1 MPVFKLCLK
10 IFKKKLPVMMIYV
23 GLFLGISLLI
33 ASATRTEREKGFVQS
48 KTNIA
53 IINYDQTP
61 LVTGLINSLEEIA
74 NIVPLE
80 DESSALQDALYFRK
94 VTYILR
100 IPEDFTEKFLKGDE
114 VWIEKTS
121 IPNSV
126 DAVYVDLQVNQYLRI
141 AELYKTQSHI
151 DRTTIADDIKKDMEI
166 ETKVNFNGG
175 EEVKQDQSYAM
186 YYYNYLAYS
195 LFSVLILGISTIILV
210 FNNQD
215 LRRRNACAP
224 ITAGSSSF
232 QFILANGVFAVICWA
247 IMVGF
252 CILFDYKNSNTTNTL
267 LFLINSFV
275 FTLCAVS
282 ISFLVGNLVK
292 NQEGISA
299 LTNVIALG
307 PSFISGVFVPQ
318 EFLGENVL
326 MIASFTPTYWYV
338 KANNTIANLNSLDM
352 ASLRET
358 MGYTGVVLG
367 FAIAFLSLALVV
379 GKKKQLSQET

>member
-80 DESSALQDALYFRK
+80 DASSALQDALYFRK

-141 AELYKTQSHI
+141 AELYKSQSHI
-151 DRTTIADDIKKDMEI
+151 DHATIADYIKKDMEI

-195 LFSVLILGISTIILV
+195 LFSILILGISTIMLV

-215 LRRRNACAP
+215 LRRRNACSP
-224 ITAGSSSF
+224 VTAGSSSF
-232 QFILANGVFAVICWA
+232 QFVLANGVFAVICWA

-326 MIASFTPTYWYV
+326 KIASFTPTYWYV
-338 KANNTIANLNSLDM
+338 KANSTIANLNSFDL

-379 GKKKQLSQET
+379 GKKKQLSQEA

>member
-1 MPVFKLCLK
+1 MPVFRLCLK
-10 IFKKKLPVMMIYV
+10 IFKMKLPVMMIYI
-23 GLFLGISLLI
+23 GLFLAISLLI
-33 ASATRTEREKGFVQS
+33 AGATKSDREKGFVQS

-53 IINYDQTP
+53 VINYDQSP
-61 LVTGLINSLEEIA
+61 LVAGLIHGLEEIA
-74 NIVPLE
+74 TIVPLE
-80 DESSALQDALYFRK
+80 DEPSALQDALYYRK

-100 IPEDFTEKFLKGDE
+100 IPEGFTNKFLKGDE

-141 AELYKTQSHI
+141 AELYRSQSNM
-151 DRTTIADDIKKDMEI
+151 DSTEIALNIQKDMEI
-166 ETKVNFNGG
+166 ETNVNLNGG
-175 EEVKQDQSYAM
+175 EDVKQDQSYAM

-195 LFSVLILGISTIILV
+195 LFSILILGISTIILV

-215 LRRRNACAP
+215 LRRRNACSP
-224 ITAGSSSF
+224 IPAGSSNF

-252 CILFDYKNSNTTNTL
+252 CIIFDYKNSNTPNTL

-292 NQEGISA
+292 NQDGVSA
-299 LTNVIALG
+299 LTNVLALG

-326 MIASFTPTYWYV
+326 KIASFTPTYWYV
-338 KANNTIANLNSLDM
+338 KANNTIATLNSFDL

-367 FAIAFLSLALVV
+367 FAVAFLSLALVI
-379 GKKKQLSQET
+379 GKKKQLGQEA

>member
-1 MPVFKLCLK
+1 MPVFRLCLK

-33 ASATRTEREKGFVQS
+33 ASATRTEREKGFIQS

-80 DESSALQDALYFRK
+80 DDSSALQDALYFRK

-141 AELYKTQSHI
+141 AELYKSQSHI
-151 DRTTIADDIKKDMEI
+151 DRATIADHIKKDMEI

-215 LRRRNACAP
+215 LRRRNACSP
-224 ITAGSSSF
+224 IPAGSSSF

-292 NQEGISA
+292 NEEGISA

-326 MIASFTPTYWYV
+326 KIASFTPTYWYV
-338 KANNTIANLNSLDM
+338 KANNTIANLNSFDLT
-352 ASLRET
+352 SLRET

-379 GKKKQLSQET
+379 GKKKQLSQEA

>member
-1 MPVFKLCLK
+1 MPVFRLCLK

-23 GLFLGISLLI
+23 GLFLVISLLI

-53 IINYDQTP
+53 VINYDASP
-61 LVTGLINSLEEIA
+61 LVTGLIDGLKEIA

-80 DESSALQDALYFRK
+80 DDSSALQDALYFRK

-100 IPEDFTEKFLKGDE
+100 IPEDFTDKFLKGEE

-121 IPNSV
+121 VPNSV
-126 DAVYVDLQVNQYLRI
+126 DAVYVDLKVNQYLRI
-141 AELYKTQSHI
+141 AQLYNSKSSIDSSKIVSHI
-151 DRTTIADDIKKDMEI
+151 HKDMEM
-166 ETKVNFNGG
+166 ETKVNLNGG
-175 EEVKQDQSYAM
+175 EELKQDQSYAM

-215 LRRRNACAP
+215 LRRRNACSP
-224 ITAGSSSF
+224 IPAGSSNF
-232 QFILANGVFAVICWA
+232 QFILANGIFAVICWA

-252 CILFDYKNSNTTNTL
+252 CIVFDYKNSNTTNTL

-292 NQEGISA
+292 NQESISA

-318 EFLGENVL
+318 EFLGEEVL
-326 MIASFTPTYWYV
+326 KIASFTPTYWYV
-338 KANNTIANLNSLDM
+338 KANNTIANLNSFDM

-358 MGYTGVVLG
+358 MGYTGIVLG

-379 GKKKQLSQET
+379 GKKKQLSHEA